1 MRQVIRGAAAAGS
14 RLEIRAGS
22 GAGIC
27 TASARS
33 AGRPVGLIA
42 SNPAQLS
49 DATDA
54 DAADM
59 AACFMQRCDA
69 HGLPRVSTGD
79 TPGLRVGPDT
89 EATAQVRPVSRMCIA
104 AAHLRLPIFAVLLR
118 KGCGLG
124 AMAMTGGGFY
134 APVFTMAWPR
144 GEFGAMGLGGAVR
157 RGERN
162 EQPAVARNGAVIG
175 RAQTRHRLT
184 RGLKAVRVGHR
195 ASGGIHPSQGG
206 RRSSGTWDDFGAR
219 GVRPVAR
226 LQSRVRRLVA
236 ESTAVG
242 FVGGVVR
249 T

>member
-1 MRQVIRGAAAAGS
+1 MRQVIRGAAATGS

-27 TASARS
+27 TASARN

-49 DATDA
+49 DAID
-54 DAADM
+54 ADM
-59 AACFMQRCDA
+59 AACSMQRCDA

-89 EATAQVRPVSRMCIA
+89 EAPAQVRQVSRMCIA
-104 AAHLRLPIFAVLLR
+104 ATHLRLPIFAVLLR

-144 GEFGAMGLGGAVR
+144 GEFGAMGLEGAVR

-162 EQPAVARNGAVIG
+162 EQTAVARNGAVIG

-195 ASGGIHPSQGG
+195 ASGGIDPSQGG

-226 LQSRVRRLVA
+226 LQSRVGRLVA